1 MHMSNWIPDWDST
14 ACLTLRNTDAPG
26 AEPVESVPASDAPA
40 PPSRIHRPK
49 LAELVAEELR
59 RMIVAPLPP
68 GERLPSEAELAVQF
82 GTSTPTVRQALR
94 VLESEGLVTM
104 RRGVNGGPVVRR
116 PAIGDVART
125 VGVFMQLEGVSQQ
138 ELFEARRMLEAE
150 ATRRLASGPSE
161 SVLHRL
167 TSSLEDY
174 DRSIEV
180 DEAAAAAEHVRFHHL
195 LLELSGNQ
203 AVRILGEM
211 TRSIIAGLADSSI
224 EVLHHHHPELGWREA
239 ARQALGAHRQIVER
253 ISAHDVEGAY
263 ARVQQHLDRWI
274 ELVPI
279 TRGAAA
285 VQVVEPLSTPL
296 PASTEARPGTRRARS
311 E

>member
-1 MHMSNWIPDWDST
+1 VI
-14 ACLTLRNTDAPG
+14 R
-26 AEPVESVPASDAPA
+26 PVGDESARA
-40 PPSRIHRPK
+40 SRIHRPK

-59 RMIVAPLPP
+59 RMILTPLPP
-68 GERLPSEAELAVQF
+68 GERLPSEAELAARF

-116 PAIGDVART
+116 PLIDDVART

-150 ATRRLASGPSE
+150 ATRRLAGAPSE
-161 SVLHRL
+161 HLLHQL

-174 DRSIEV
+174 RRSIDI
-180 DEAAAAAEHVRFHHL
+180 DEAATAAEHARFHHL
-195 LLELSGNQ
+195 LLDLSGNR

-211 TRSIIAGLADSSI
+211 TRSIISGLADSSI
-224 EVLHHHHPELGWREA
+224 EVLHHHHPELGWRDA
-239 ARQALGAHRQIVER
+239 AREALEAHRQIVDR
-253 ISAHDVEGAY
+253 ISAHDVDGAY

-279 TRGAAA
+279 THGAAA
-285 VQVVEPLSTPL
+285 VQVVHPLATPPLAPTGAL
-296 PASTEARPGTRRARS
+296 PRTGWARS

>member
-1 MHMSNWIPDWDST
+1 
-14 ACLTLRNTDAPG
+14 
-26 AEPVESVPASDAPA
+26 
-40 PPSRIHRPK
+40 
-49 LAELVAEELR
+49 
-59 RMIVAPLPP
+59 MIVTPLPP
-68 GERLPSEAELAVQF
+68 GERLPSEAELAERF

-116 PAIGDVART
+116 PAIDDVART

-150 ATRRLASGPSE
+150 ATRRLAARPSE
-161 SVLHRL
+161 QALHQLR
-167 TSSLEDY
+167 SSLEDY
-174 DRSIEV
+174 ARVIDAG
-180 DEAAAAAEHVRFHHL
+180 DDDAAAAEHVRFHHL

-224 EVLHHHHPELGWREA
+224 ELLHDHHPELSWSDA
-239 ARQALGAHRQIVER
+239 ARQALEAHRQIVDR
-253 ISAHDVEGAY
+253 ISAGDVDGAF
-263 ARVQQHLDRWI
+263 ARVRQHLDRWI

-279 TRGAAA
+279 SHGTAA
-285 VQVVEPLSTPL
+285 VRVVQPSSGSPLML
-296 PASTEARPGTRRARS
+296 MGPAPRTGRAGTE
-311 E
+311 